1 MTTTEAIGVVLEF
14 EQFAVILARD
24 APTFQLVEQGCP
36 IGPQQLGTWA
46 LLENENCWRDAG
58 VVLEISWRL
67 PGVAR
72 QRLRQANGD
81 RQLSPRPLVR
91 KHLVAYTWTACNKLT
106 RA

>member
-1 MTTTEAIGVVLEF
+1 MITTEAIGVVLEF

-58 VVLEISWRL
+58 DKLE
-67 PGVAR
+67 VAR
-72 QRLRQANGD
+72 CRAATAQAGEWGSPA
-81 RQLSPRPLVR
+81 QSAPPRPQTSCGIHMDGLQQ
-91 KHLVAYTWTACNKLT
+91 TN
-106 RA
+106 